1 MLLKKL
7 ITCKQGRAV
16 TFAAKE
22 NKGIMMKTK
31 ILFLIILCAT
41 LISCSK
47 TDKEKSTEEQV
58 LSLKLSTYMADAY

>member
-1 MLLKKL
+1 
-7 ITCKQGRAV
+7 
-16 TFAAKE
+16 
-22 NKGIMMKTK
+22 MKTK